1 MEVGSISK
9 VQPTGPGT
17 TARQP
22 GGGIMKASMDAAAE
36 TLGLSRND
44 LRSSLQ
50 SGNTLKD
57 LANDAG
63 VSTDDLK
70 AAMSEAISSAA
81 PPQIAERAN
90 RELDGVISGRRPPP
104 PPRPQQTDV
113 ESAVSA
119 LAEALETSEKE
130 LKASIENG
138 SVAELFETAGLD
150 AESGI
155 LVDIDL

>member
-1 MEVGSISK
+1 MEVGRIPQ
-9 VQPTGPGT
+9 VQPTGP
-17 TARQP
+17 RP
-22 GGGIMKASMDAAAE
+22 GGQPPSGGIINASMDAAAE
-36 TLGLSRND
+36 TLGLSRYE
-44 LRSSLQ
+44 LRNALQ
-50 SGNTLKD
+50 SGSTLKD
-57 LANDAG
+57 LADGAG

-70 AAMSEAISSAA
+70 TAMSEAISSAA

-104 PPRPQQTDV
+104 PPRPQQTDL

-155 LVDIDL
+155 LVDVDL